1 MWLEHGI
8 PGRQHHEGGKEAE
21 KDEGRGIFDQRPE
34 HHDNIDTGKSEEAK
48 VYSLVH

>member
-8 PGRQHHEGGKEAE
+8 PGRQHHEGRKGAE
-21 KDEGRGIFDQRPE
+21 KDEGRWISDQRPE
-34 HHDNIDTGKSEEAK
+34 DHDNIDTGKSEEAK